1 VSYLVKA
8 ALMTPAYL
16 SVAWVLMVSYQIFT
30 QTAVETVVTNLNVFF
45 PTVGAWLL
53 LRMDM
58 IVFIY
63 AFAWV
68 FVLSS
73 IIPSL
78 ILGRERSV
86 IVQFIVCLGLT
97 LTALILV
104 DVLATYGFNLA
115 DPNLILNNP
124 YTQMF
129 SNIVFAAFYLS
140 VPYILMIAID
150 IRGRKKQKAKVEH
163 VKQLTDD
170 FFNKKPLTEQT

>member
-1 VSYLVKA
+1 MSSLVKA

-30 QTAVETVVTNLNVFF
+30 QTAVETVVTSLNLYF

-73 IIPSL
+73 IIPTL
-78 ILGRERSV
+78 ILGKERSYQLMAELPSAAV
-86 IVQFIVCLGLT
+86 GQKNSVLG
-97 LTALILV
+97 
-104 DVLATYGFNLA
+104 
-115 DPNLILNNP
+115 
-124 YTQMF
+124 
-129 SNIVFAAFYLS
+129 
-140 VPYILMIAID
+140 
-150 IRGRKKQKAKVEH
+150 
-163 VKQLTDD
+163 
-170 FFNKKPLTEQT
+170 